1 MNPSIPTEYYPSK
14 QFFLDPLGMSDFIL
28 GFLPMIAVSY
38 IVSFT
43 SIGLWCRT
51 RHRLNYLEGRVST
64 VENHQIA
71 PTIVVPPPQQQ
82 VPYGYGYQV
91 YPQQPR
97 WYTPPAPSAPQ
108 ENPSN
113 LV

>member
-1 MNPSIPTEYYPSK
+1 
-14 QFFLDPLGMSDFIL
+14 MSVEDVFPFI
-28 GFLPMIAVSY
+28 PMIMVSY
-38 IVSFT
+38 GLF
-43 SIGLWCRT
+43 IGTLSCWCRT
-51 RHRLNYLEGRVST
+51 RRTVQSLESRIAVL
-64 VENHQIA
+64 ENHQIS

>member
-1 MNPSIPTEYYPSK
+1 
-14 QFFLDPLGMSDFIL
+14 
-28 GFLPMIAVSY
+28 MIAVNY

-43 SIGLWCRT
+43 SLGLWCRS
-51 RHRLNYLEGRVST
+51 RHRLNALEARVAT
-64 VENHQIA
+64 LENNRIS

-91 YPQQPR
+91 YPQQSQQPR

-108 ENPSN
+108 DNPTS
-113 LV
+113 LMV